1 MNILGNDLELLS
13 RHEAAKR
20 MKISPCTLTKLINNG
35 ELGSVRMGRRNK
47 IPLRELNRYIEENTV
62 RSIRDPDS
70 HLYTETNPNDI
81 LIEKKGSIS
90 SINGVAILNDL
101 LNKIDEMPYDE

>member
-35 ELGSVRMGRRNK
+35 ELGSVRMGRRDK
-47 IPLRELNRYIEENTV
+47 IPLRELNRFLDENTV
-62 RSIRDPDS
+62 RSIRERDS

-81 LIEKKGSIS
+81 LITRENKTGSL
-90 SINGVAILNDL
+90 GGDMILTEL
-101 LNKIDEMPYDE
+101 LNELKGE